1 MRKLKHCA
9 GALLLVMPLLSTAQ
23 DEWNNPEV
31 NQVNRL
37 TQHSDFM
44 VFNNAE
50 DANLG
55 KFKESANYLSLEG
68 VWKFNWVEHAS
79 QRPTDFYQI
88 NYDDSQWGTM
98 PIPGMW
104 ELNGYGDPLY
114 TNVPYAWNT
123 YFETKPPHIDTTQN
137 HVGTYRKSI
146 EIPANWQGK
155 NIKMHIGSATSNI
168 YIWINGKFV
177 GYSED
182 SKLSAEFD
190 ITKYVHKGQNLFA
203 MQIFRWCD
211 GSYLEDQDFWR
222 LSGIA
227 RDCYLYASPAIRFN
241 DIDIV
246 PDLTDNYTNGTLDIK
261 VTTSAKASVSATL
274 FDQKGNQVYSAK
286 LDCKSA
292 TEHTASPKF
301 ENVDK
306 WSAEE
311 PNLYKLQLTVSDSKG
326 NVQQVVNQN
335 VGFRKIEQKTDLGQI
350 WVNGQSVLF
359 KGVNRHEMDPDFG
372 YAVSHERM
380 ESDILAMK
388 QMNINAVR
396 TCHYPDDPYWYE
408 LCDRYGLY
416 VVCEGNIES
425 HGMLYTPHP
434 LSNNPL
440 FAKAHLE
447 RDQRM
452 VETYKN
458 HPSIIF
464 WSMGN
469 ESGYGPNFEACYKW
483 IKERDKSR
491 PVQYEGAGT
500 QSCTD
505 VFCPMY
511 AWYEL
516 MEGYA
521 KDPKAYRPLIQC
533 EYAHAMG
540 NSGGG
545 FMEYW
550 DLIRKYPK
558 LQGGFIWDFADQALH
573 RRKADGTI
581 EFTYGG
587 DYNSKDASDNN
598 FNCNGLLSPDRNFN
612 PHAYE
617 VRYFYQDIW
626 TDAIDLNKGTVN
638 VFNENFFVSL
648 KNYRLEWNIE
658 VDGRQIMNGIV
669 NNLDIEPRSSKE
681 IALDIDASKLPS
693 QGEIFLNVNYILKSE
708 YGILPAGTRVAYAQ
722 LPIRENP
729 EFTEF
734 KTSKSNVKTV
744 KNDNKVIVG
753 NDDFE
758 YTFNSDG
765 FICKMTIGNT
775 DYMKEG
781 SVLKPN
787 FWRAPTDNDMGGMQ
801 LFSQYFKW
809 RNPNIELLSINTA
822 TANGNAIVSTTYKMP
837 DVKAE
842 LKLEYTINGDGQI
855 SINQS
860 MTVEPDSMPSQLYRF
875 GMRLEMDE
883 QFSEVNYFGRGPI
896 ENYADRKLSQPVG
909 RYKQTVAEQ
918 YYPYIRPQESGT
930 KSDLRTFDVV
940 NIAGTGLRFS
950 SDSLFSA
957 SALPYT
963 QEQIGP
969 WIQKKQHHSTDL
981 EYDNLTAVCVD
992 GAQIGLGCINSW
1004 GAAPIAKYMLPRADY
1019 QFKLTITPINRK

>member
-1 MRKLKHCA
+1 
-9 GALLLVMPLLSTAQ
+9 
-23 DEWNNPEV
+23 
-31 NQVNRL
+31 
-37 TQHSDFM
+37 
-44 VFNNAE
+44 
-50 DANLG
+50 
-55 KFKESANYLSLEG
+55 
-68 VWKFNWVEHAS
+68 
-79 QRPTDFYQI
+79 
-88 NYDDSQWGTM
+88 
-98 PIPGMW
+98 
-104 ELNGYGDPLY
+104 
-114 TNVPYAWNT
+114 
-123 YFETKPPHIDTTQN
+123 
-137 HVGTYRKSI
+137 
-146 EIPANWQGK
+146 
-155 NIKMHIGSATSNI
+155 
-168 YIWINGKFV
+168 
-177 GYSED
+177 
-182 SKLSAEFD
+182 
-190 ITKYVHKGQNLFA
+190 
-203 MQIFRWCD
+203 
-211 GSYLEDQDFWR
+211 
-222 LSGIA
+222 
-227 RDCYLYASPAIRFN
+227 
-241 DIDIV
+241 
-246 PDLTDNYTNGTLDIK
+246 
-261 VTTSAKASVSATL
+261 
-274 FDQKGNQVYSAK
+274 
-286 LDCKSA
+286 
-292 TEHTASPKF
+292 
-301 ENVDK
+301 
-306 WSAEE
+306 
-311 PNLYKLQLTVSDSKG
+311 
-326 NVQQVVNQN
+326 
-335 VGFRKIEQKTDLGQI
+335 
-350 WVNGQSVLF
+350 
-359 KGVNRHEMDPDFG
+359 
-372 YAVSHERM
+372 
-380 ESDILAMK
+380 
-388 QMNINAVR
+388 
-396 TCHYPDDPYWYE
+396 
-408 LCDRYGLY
+408 
-416 VVCEGNIES
+416 
-425 HGMLYTPHP
+425 
-434 LSNNPL
+434 
-440 FAKAHLE
+440 
-447 RDQRM
+447 
-452 VETYKN
+452 
-458 HPSIIF
+458 
-464 WSMGN
+464 
-469 ESGYGPNFEACYKW
+469 
-483 IKERDKSR
+483 
-491 PVQYEGAGT
+491 
-500 QSCTD
+500 
-505 VFCPMY
+505 
-511 AWYEL
+511 
-516 MEGYA
+516 
-521 KDPKAYRPLIQC
+521 
-533 EYAHAMG
+533 MG